1 MYCLGTMGHASLHDN
16 NKWRIHLSMILL
28 NVDTMLGTNSA
39 KKMFFTRFPIIALK
53 VESCVT
59 RKKYIP
65 TMQQPSLTARE
76 KYALTSKTVLL
87 GLALLLD

>member
-1 MYCLGTMGHASLHDN
+1 
-16 NKWRIHLSMILL
+16 
-28 NVDTMLGTNSA
+28 
-39 KKMFFTRFPIIALK
+39 MFFTRFPIIAVK

-65 TMQQPSLTARE
+65 TMQQPSLTATE